1 MNKYIRMTQ
10 TYIVLV
16 TVFILSRFILEAV
29 GPEYIPVFGRELELD
44 VVLAEINIYR
54 LFLVFPVFLGL
65 RFVSESLGGWKEML
79 IANFTYVAWGII
91 LMILLHPLDDA
102 LALGTHYGRG
112 IFIGTSIGQLI
123 AVFGWDI
130 SPSTPAPDP
139 SVLHFCGSLLLMGI
153 VANVLCFIT
162 IKWNGRASALEGGN
176 GQ

>member
-65 RFVSESLGGWKEML
+65 RFVSESLGGWKEMV
-79 IANFTYVAWGII
+79 IANYTYVTWVFVLLII
-91 LMILLHPLDDA
+91 LHAVDQT
-102 LALGTHYGRG
+102 LAIGTSYGRG
-112 IFIGTSIGQLI
+112 EFVGTSIGEVYSWWLLHQSAGPPTATPSQL
-123 AVFGWDI
+123 VFG
-130 SPSTPAPDP
+130 
-139 SVLHFCGSLLLMGI
+139 GSILSMGI
-153 VANVLCFIT
+153 MTNILCWIT
-162 IKWNGRASALEGGN
+162 IKWNGRTSGVEEKSG
-176 GQ
+176 

>member
-1 MNKYIRMTQ
+1 MRKYIRMTQ
-10 TYIVLV
+10 TYLVLI
-16 TVFILSRFILEAV
+16 TVFVLSRFILEAF
-29 GPEYIPVFGRELELD
+29 GPEYVPWWHVEVKFDAL
-44 VVLAEINIYR
+44 VSEISITR
-54 LFLVFPVFLGL
+54 LFWVLPVFLGL

-130 SPSTPAPDP
+130 SPSTPAPEP

-162 IKWNGRASALEGGN
+162 IKWNGRPGALEGGN